1 MKRFEFRLN
10 RVLEF
15 RRQQA
20 DAERNRLQVLFN
32 QLRGIEDE
40 RARLIDQLVKSRD
53 EAIGSGTLSGA
64 LLAALSQFT
73 RHVESRTAQLDK
85 DHRGVSVQTGEQRQ
99 KVVVADRRVTLLE
112 KLKGRQQAAWL
123 VEEEKELEALA
134 ADSFMAKLAAGK
146 RAASA
151 ERHALGESGQALYRA
166 EPDLESPQGS

>member
-1 MKRFEFRLN
+1 MKRFEFRLS

-40 RARLIDQLVKSRD
+40 RARLIDQLAESRD
-53 EAIGSGTLSGA
+53 EATGSGTFLGA
-64 LLAALSQFT
+64 LLAALSEFT
-73 RHVESRTAQLDK
+73 RYVGSRTAQLDK
-85 DHRGVSVQTGEQRQ
+85 DHRGLSVQIREQRE

-146 RAASA
+146 RAARA
-151 ERHALGESGQALYRA
+151 ERHTLGEPGRALSRA
-166 EPDLESPQGS
+166 EPDLESRQGS